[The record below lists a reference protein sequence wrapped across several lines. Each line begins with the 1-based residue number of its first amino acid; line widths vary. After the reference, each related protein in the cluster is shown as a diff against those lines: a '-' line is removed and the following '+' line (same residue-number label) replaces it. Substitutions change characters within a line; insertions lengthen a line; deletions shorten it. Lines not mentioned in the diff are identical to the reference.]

1 VGGAVRDQLA
11 NTLAVLERRV
21 FSLERRFR
29 DFAANSVKYL
39 HQLLDVRITYE
50 GGSAVADGDVL
61 TYDADLEKWVNA
73 APAGGGAGPFVSMR
87 AIGSQYDPDP
97 FDGFTSQWSYD
108 AGDPALDLAAIGSG
122 SSRGILVGAAGIYRV
137 TAAGESDSA
146 LKVAISGPSWMW
158 DGESDVCRS
167 NYAADEGGDCAAV
180 SMDFAMPEGGA
191 VVVTHTTSGSWVEL
205 SLLVELRHLDPSIVD
220 GECGG

>member
-1 VGGAVRDQLA
+1 MSGQWEYARLISRIESRVTSV
-11 NTLAVLERRV
+11 ERRLRDAIGDAIK
-21 FSLERRFR
+21 FFIDLE
-29 DFAANSVKYL
+29 DVKARTDEHAPL
-39 HQLLDVRITYE
+39 
-50 GGSAVADGDVL
+50 VAGDVWGL
-61 TYDADLEKWVNA
+61 NIDGEWDIIT
-73 APAGGGAGPFVSMR
+73 PAGSDSTPFVSMR
-87 AIGSQYDPDP
+87 AIASQYDPDP
-97 FDGFTSQWSYD
+97 FAGFTAQWSYD
-108 AGDPALDLAAIGSG
+108 GDDSALELAAIGAG
-122 SSRGILVGAAGIYRV
+122 GSRGILVGAAGIYRV

-191 VVVTHTTSGSWVEL
+191 VVVTHTTSGTWVEL
-205 SLLVELRHLDPSIVD
+205 SLLVELRHLDPSIVV